1 MTGATA
7 GDERTE
13 ALVPF
18 TGLRG
23 AVARAMSAAWEAPRV
38 AIAVDVRVDA
48 LSDLR
53 ARRQEQVGVT
63 ARLSPTHFVLRAA
76 ALALREHPGLNGEIT
91 SDGVRLRDSID
102 IGLAVNM
109 PDGVLVPVLREVDT
123 KTVESVAEEAAG
135 LAEYARAGTLKPS
148 ALRGATFT
156 FSTLGAT
163 GIDWFT
169 PILNPP
175 QIAILGAGAI
185 VRRPIVDGDDV
196 VIASMMTL
204 TLVFDHRATDGHPAA
219 LFLAAVRKQIE
230 LPCAL

>member
-1 MTGATA
+1 M
-7 GDERTE
+7 
-13 ALVPF
+13 
-18 TGLRG
+18 
-23 AVARAMSAAWEAPRV
+23 
-38 AIAVDVRVDA
+38 AVDVRVDA
-48 LSDLR
+48 LIDLR
-53 ARRQEQVGVT
+53 AHRQEQLGPT
-63 ARLSPTHFVLRAA
+63 PRLSPTHFVMRAA
-76 ALALREHPGLNGEIT
+76 ALALREHPGLNGEIET
-91 SDGVRLRDSID
+91 DGVRLRDRID

-109 PDGVLVPVLREVDT
+109 PDGVLVPVVREVDA
-123 KTVESVAEEAAG
+123 KPVETVAEEAAG
-135 LAEYARAGTLKPS
+135 LAEQARAGTLKPS

-185 VRRPIVDGDDV
+185 DRRPIADCDDV
-196 VIASMMTL
+196 VIASIMTL

-230 LPCAL
+230 RPSAL